1 MQPCT
6 AEDAAVTGS
15 DDESPGIHS
24 LVFLQRENSQ
34 RTEGAGEGATEEI
47 SLLTDS
53 KNQPL
58 EHELL
63 GRGDPG

>member
-1 MQPCT
+1 MSHREFTVWCSCKGK
-6 AEDAAVTGS
+6 A
-15 DDESPGIHS
+15 HS
-24 LVFLQRENSQ
+24 A
-34 RTEGAGEGATEEI
+34 EGAGEGATEEI

-63 GRGDPG
+63 GQGDPG